1 MDNAVQAI
9 IMAFSAIVF
18 VIAASLAMFMLN
30 KISTTSQYL
39 LYAADKT
46 NYYDNIE
53 SSGDNQL
60 DRYVD
65 ADTIISTLYRYYK
78 EDFCVKICDATDA
91 TNVELLQIFD
101 VNLEGKVRQA
111 ASVTDNKKTK
121 EQKALNS
128 LYNKKPISAEQKAIS
143 PYLFEAPWIG
153 NTDSNIKQRIDL
165 YISGKAAYI
174 NNTYVDY
181 TQNNFKKYLQQNKPD
196 GTPYKFKETF
206 IEYVFDGDTFT
217 NDEGE
222 ILVNGQKQTSKI
234 IITYS
239 IM

>member
-18 VIAASLAMFMLN
+18 VIATSLAMFMLN

-91 TNVELLQIFD
+91 TNVKLLQIFD

-121 EQKALNS
+121 EQKALNG
-128 LYNKKPISAEQKAIS
+128 LYNKKPISNADKASS

-181 TQNNFKKYLQQNKPD
+181 TQNNFKKYLD
-196 GTPYKFKETF
+196 GNYKFKETF

-239 IM
+239 IMNNP

>member
-53 SSGDNQL
+53 SSSVNNQL

-78 EDFCVKICDATDA
+78 EDFCVKICDATNA
-91 TNVELLQIFD
+91 TNVKLLQIFD

-128 LYNKKPISAEQKAIS
+128 LYNKKPISAEQDRKS
-143 PYLFEAPWIG
+143 
-153 NTDSNIKQRIDL
+153 
-165 YISGKAAYI
+165 
-174 NNTYVDY
+174 V
-181 TQNNFKKYLQQNKPD
+181 
-196 GTPYKFKETF
+196 
-206 IEYVFDGDTFT
+206 V
-217 NDEGE
+217 
-222 ILVNGQKQTSKI
+222 
-234 IITYS
+234 
-239 IM
+239 

>member
-39 LYAADKT
+39 LYSADKT

-78 EDFCVKICDATDA
+78 EDFCVKICDATDPLA
-91 TNVELLQIFD
+91 ETDSTKIKLVQIFD

-121 EQKALNS
+121 EQKALNG
-128 LYNKKPISAEQKAIS
+128 LYNKKPLSNEEKASS

-165 YISGKAAYI
+165 YVSGK
-174 NNTYVDY
+174 VDP
-181 TQNNFKKYLQQNKPD
+181 FAP
-196 GTPYKFKETF
+196 
-206 IEYVFDGDTFT
+206 I
-217 NDEGE
+217 GE
-222 ILVNGQKQTSKI
+222 SGSSSNLYRTRS
-234 IITYS
+234 
-239 IM
+239 